1 MLPQLEAVRDSAKTR
16 ALWELKMEGVLEFDP
31 RIHQQAEPFFE
42 SDSGNTIRFRQAAG
56 KGEKEGESKIESNA
70 RMVKWSDGTWQL
82 VVGRKLYSL
91 QESSAKNAYLYKN
104 LKETE
109 VTEVEEAAGSALR
122 NSQDL
127 MLHRGQIERKLIPTL
142 AKEEDALQFAMLV
155 KRKSSSRL
163 KIQTEEL
170 TGPMV

>member
-1 MLPQLEAVRDSAKTR
+1 
-16 ALWELKMEGVLEFDP
+16 
-31 RIHQQAEPFFE
+31 
-42 SDSGNTIRFRQAAG
+42 
-56 KGEKEGESKIESNA
+56 
-70 RMVKWSDGTWQL
+70 MVKWSDGSWQL